1 MQEQDVHQ
9 YGYCDM
15 AASGLKPCQHCQGNE
30 AIDGEIADHPGL
42 VIIHCPEA
50 GVEVYRVHKQ
60 QRHQYNA
67 DDYTVVVIDP
77 KQPAPL
83 V

>member
-9 YGYCDM
+9 YGYSDM
-15 AASGLKPCQHCQGNE
+15 AASGLKTCQHYQGNK
-30 AIDGEIADHPGL
+30 AIDGEIADDPGL

-50 GVEVYRVHKQ
+50 GVEVYGVHKQ
-60 QRHQYNA
+60 QCHQYNA
-67 DDYTVVVIDP
+67 DDNAVVVIDP